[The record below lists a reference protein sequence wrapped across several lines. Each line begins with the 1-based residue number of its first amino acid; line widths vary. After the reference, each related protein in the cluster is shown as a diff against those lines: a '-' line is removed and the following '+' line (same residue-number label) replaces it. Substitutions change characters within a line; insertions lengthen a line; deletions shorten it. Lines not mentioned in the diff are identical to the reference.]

1 MSNDYDDELPPDNM
15 AGMANAMIIIT
26 GIMLI
31 GAIFIMWQLQA
42 DQYGGGPLGG

>member
-1 MSNDYDDELPPDNM
+1 MANDDYDDELPADNM

-31 GAIFIMWQLQA
+31 GAIYLMWDLSA
-42 DQYGGGPLGG
+42 SQYGVGALS